1 MLILGGIT
9 LILILL
15 ALKSTATASIAAV
28 PSLGIKPT
36 PYDTGLNPVDIG
48 GIDEM
53 VPPAVIQWQD
63 LANKYAQIYSILDPE
78 EILAIIWKESTGN
91 QNAIH
96 ENDQPDGSGSYGL
109 MQVAL
114 SIGKAYAPDD
124 VVSSVDLLNAD
135 TNVKAGAGFLADLK
149 NKYGSN
155 PNWVAAYNE
164 GETQFR
170 KGVQDQGYVD
180 AFNSHVLS
188 LQELG

>member
-1 MLILGGIT
+1 MFVLGGIA
-9 LILILL
+9 LIIILL
-15 ALKSTATASIAAV
+15 ALKNPITASLAID
-28 PSLGIKPT
+28 STGSIKPT
-36 PYDTGLNPVDIG
+36 PYDQGLSPIDVG
-48 GIDEM
+48 GTEM
-53 VPPAVIQWQD
+53 QVPPAVLQWQD
-63 LANKYAQIYSILDPE
+63 LANKYASVYSILDPE
-78 EILAIIWKESTGN
+78 EILAIIWKESSGN

-149 NKYGSN
+149 NKYGNSS
-155 PNWVAAYNE
+155 NWVAAYNE
-164 GETQFR
+164 GETQYR

-180 AFNSHVLS
+180 AFNTHVLT
-188 LQELG
+188 LKELG